1 MHYIYIIYNIYIYIY
16 ILYIYRLINPAKS
29 EIGKVSKRIIEKIN
43 EEVKS
48 LSNVNQW
55 KNTKNVTAWFQDI
68 ENKKNCSFT
77 QFDIEEFYPS
87 ISKDLLLNSIEYAKQ
102 FTSIKQSDIDI
113 VMHARKSILFNDNDL
128 WIKRHGDPNFDV
140 TMGSFDGAEL
150 CELVG
155 LYILHTLGETYGVKN
170 LGLYR
175 DDGLAYFRNLG
186 GPACDRIRKDMISL
200 FKDKFG
206 LKITISTNLKV
217 VNFLDVTLNLLTGL
231 YQPFKKPNDTPV
243 YINVNSNHPPNIIK
257 TIPEIISK
265 RISDISSNEDIFKQA
280 APYYNNA
287 LSNSGYKDKISYTK
301 EQERNPK
308 NRGRNIIWFNP
319 PIQYQREN

>member
-1 MHYIYIIYNIYIYIY
+1 M
-16 ILYIYRLINPAKS
+16 
-29 EIGKVSKRIIEKIN
+29 
-43 EEVKS
+43 
-48 LSNVNQW
+48 
-55 KNTKNVTAWFQDI
+55 
-68 ENKKNCSFT
+68 
-77 QFDIEEFYPS
+77 
-87 ISKDLLLNSIEYAKQ
+87 
-102 FTSIKQSDIDI
+102 
-113 VMHARKSILFNDNDL
+113 
-128 WIKRHGDPNFDV
+128 
-140 TMGSFDGAEL
+140 
-150 CELVG
+150 
-155 LYILHTLGETYGVKN
+155 GETYGVKN

-257 TIPEIISK
+257 TIPEIILK

-319 PIQYQREN
+319 PYDIPT